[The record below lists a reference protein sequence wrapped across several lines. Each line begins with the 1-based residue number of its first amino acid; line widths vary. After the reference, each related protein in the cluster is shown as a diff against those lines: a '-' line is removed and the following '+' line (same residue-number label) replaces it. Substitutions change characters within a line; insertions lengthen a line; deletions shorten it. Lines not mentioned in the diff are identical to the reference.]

1 MMAWWFSF
9 FFEIGTYAAVD
20 GGRRS
25 TSYSAATSSLRSSFP
40 TGDFGIAST
49 KTNFRGRL
57 KFANP
62 ESRQNVS
69 RSASLTYA
77 RRLTNA
83 ATIFPHL
90 SSASPTTATSDT
102 AGSSDR
108 QLSISTGDT
117 FSPPVMIMSS
127 VRPVTNRSPSLST
140 KPVSPVKYQ
149 PSRSDFASA
158 SGRLQYPSN
167 DSSPASSAMTSPSS
181 AVD

>member
-1 MMAWWFSF
+1 MLALWLSF
-9 FFEIGTYAAVD
+9 FLKLGTYTAVD

-25 TSYSAATSSLRSSFP
+25 TSYSPATSSRRSFP

-62 ESRQNVS
+62 ESRQNAS
-69 RSASLTYA
+69 RSASLTYPL
-77 RRLTNA
+77 RLTNA

-90 SSASPTTATSDT
+90 SSARPTTATSDT
-102 AGSSDR
+102 RGCSDR

-117 FSPPVMIMSS
+117 FSPPVTIMSS

-140 KPVSPVKYQ
+140 KPVSPVKYH
-149 PSRSDFASA
+149 PPRSDLASA
-158 SGRLQYPSN
+158 SGRLQ
-167 DSSPASSAMTSPSS
+167 
-181 AVD
+181 